1 MEFGVKHELK
11 MLKEVHPDYVRGW
24 SKWESFSEQLDEEV
38 VGQKLKKKKTEKK
51 KTTSK
56 AMSVAAGGQLWAD
69 YDLAGRGLE
78 GALSKWWVMVYG
90 SALTSAD
97 LQQSQT
103 NNQTLREIE
112 KETFWEFWCSHYSR
126 RTGLNRTGITRVA
139 ENYQVEGHL
148 CTAYTAEFSFWMCA
162 FLQNLYTINDRPR
175 RPGSACIITCWLHAN
190 TSTLRVSVNSFFFWI
205 NEIFSLK
212 HPWI

>member
-1 MEFGVKHELK
+1 
-11 MLKEVHPDYVRGW
+11 MLKEVCPDYVRGW
-24 SKWESFSEQLDEEV
+24 SKSLLVSSWMKKLLDRN
-38 VGQKLKKKKTEKK
+38 LKKKKREKK
-51 KTTSK
+51 KTTSE
-56 AMSVAAGGQLWAD
+56 AVSVAAGGQLWAD

-90 SALTSAD
+90 SALTSVD

-103 NNQTLREIE
+103 NNKTLREIE

-126 RTGLNRTGITRVA
+126 RTGLNRTGITHVA
-139 ENYQVEGHL
+139 ENYQVVWHL
-148 CTAYTAEFSFWMCA
+148 CTPYTAEFSFWICA

-190 TSTLRVSVNSFFFWI
+190 TSTLRVFVNSFTPYSFFFWI